1 MILAEYNIQTSEKYL
16 MRYDFLTKK
25 YAMLSNSINYLD
37 SKIFE
42 DKLYYRSKS
51 TNIWYVT
58 TDNIVTQLVD
68 FKNITK
74 IIKHKNE
81 TYFLSY
87 ENPNESSQGI
97 QKSLFFIYRLNNNRP
112 QLIISD
118 FIFSRYGL
126 NDTDLTF
133 SEFSLKGKKYLLVGG
148 AFDEI
153 SNIRLFK
160 IYTADTDGNLQ
171 KVSEFTLPLYSKW
184 FEILKDG
191 IVFREATTNKTI
203 LSIMQENFSV
213 KEIFQLANNE
223 NLITSEY
230 SKMNVKRFYYSTLGN
245 LFVTDGSLEGSKKL
259 TTGTPINLRF
269 INSSSFNYQF
279 ILDSE
284 ETNFYF
290 SISPMSLWKTDGTA
304 KGTIQLTNDSSSKAY
319 SLNNQSLALGVL
331 GNKFIFKKPNFITGN
346 FEIWTTEGTV
356 ETTQKL
362 LDSKGNAIVNPISS
376 YLWNSSI
383 KKMGNKLYFSN
394 QTPDTGFEPWQTDGT
409 PEGTKMLGDLVKG
422 TQSSDPYQFIE
433 INQNPYCIATET
445 NKALQL
451 WSFCDLK
458 ATILA
463 ENNLPLNS
471 EDVKLIS
478 NQNPDWKYQWLWG
491 GKAIDKANFATFTAQ
506 YSGIYQ
512 VKIENKIGCINV
524 SDSIEIKFIQKVLA
538 NEALTDDFNLK
549 IFPNPTQNEL
559 NLTFEGKG
567 KELFQLSI
575 YDLTGKLLLNQDV
588 NSNTTNTISTQNLNA
603 GMYFIRLSNGEKQS
617 ILKVVKE

>member
-25 YAMLSNSINYLD
+25 YVMLSNSINYLD

-538 NEALTDDFNLK
+538 NEPLTDDFNLK